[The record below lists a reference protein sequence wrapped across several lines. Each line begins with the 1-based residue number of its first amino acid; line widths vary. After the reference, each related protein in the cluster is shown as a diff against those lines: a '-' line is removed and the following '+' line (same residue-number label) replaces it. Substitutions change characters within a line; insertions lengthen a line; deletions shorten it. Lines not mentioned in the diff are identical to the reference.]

1 MSLTIKNPEVERLAA
16 ELSRLTGES
25 KTEAVR
31 KALLERKA
39 RLLYPQRPRKESI
52 LEFLER
58 EVWPKLPPGNLGK
71 APSKAEQEEM
81 LGFGPE
87 GF

>member
-1 MSLTIKNPEVERLAA
+1 MALTVKNPEVERLAEEVA
-16 ELSRLTGES
+16 RLTGET
-25 KTEAVR
+25 KTEAIR

-39 RLLYPQRPRKESI
+39 RLLYPQRPSKESV

-58 EVWPKLPPGNLGK
+58 EVWAKLPPESLGK
-71 APSKAEQEEM
+71 APTKAEQEEI

-87 GF
+87 GY

>member
-1 MSLTIKNPEVERLAA
+1 MALTVKNPEVERLAE
-16 ELSRLTGES
+16 ELAHLTGET
-25 KTEAVR
+25 KTEAIR

-39 RLLYPQRPRKESI
+39 RLLYPQRQRKESI

-58 EVWPKLPPGNLGK
+58 EVWPKLPPESLGK
-71 APSKAEQEEM
+71 APSKAEQEEI